1 MIDKVFNNKS
11 MCNICRNNFARWLFL
26 SNCKVSNC
34 SIYFSRRMSAF
45 HTKTIASV
53 LEPVAQQ
60 VSHLVVLY
68 EAGQQGQAMPDLV
81 DNIKLVLTCVS
92 NLATVAESTAQQSND
107 ATFIRDFP
115 SAMDAVNS
123 SSAALNEAVLE
134 LRTDPYSSQGRRKLI
149 TGAKGILTGTC
160 DLLLMYD
167 ESEVRKIV
175 KNCEA
180 VKSYFPVCL
189 EVGTLE
195 DLSFYI
201 KNLTPGLTQ
210 VCKAVQN
217 RAQELLHKPYAD
229 ILRRETEQLKK
240 FAPMLIGAS
249 KSLIN
254 AQNEELTNAAHQNL
268 DNTIEKMNAS
278 MKEIIRVLL
287 MKDPD
292 YGKKIIADFHPLA
305 LAKDAVMADCNRVRD
320 WLKHG
325 KLTDSEGLKCA
336 SELISAG
343 KELAGGVSGPKGEE
357 IGEVVKAIEGI
368 VKDLKDLG
376 DAGSETDKAALK
388 KALLENVEKLDKLV
402 KNTDVL
408 ASTPSGAVSRRIEDA
423 KRWATHGDNL
433 SSEAKANFSDLL
445 TTSRAVANAT
455 GGKEGAMIEKS
466 CGKIE
471 ELLSEAGRLELEI
484 GNIKGKADNRA
495 RILAWL
501 NQLDN
506 QVKMADEK
514 NILPSEV
521 VNAGVNQLTEWAKDS
536 PAVDDANAHHAYN
549 KVMEVCKAVTE
560 GLSKAERD
568 QVEALV
574 ADVEEAMQS
583 YQAVKQGPSP
593 SQAIIKQSQAV
604 LLQAVNK
611 IGTVLE
617 KADMTGDNAAENVT
631 TGVER
636 VCDLLD
642 ANKVGASPKVEESI
656 RTTVDKV
663 AAIGK
668 AVAHHNPGPEG
679 DKINEL
685 CDKAKHFVS
694 QRTWIINNP
703 DLQKATPEMVV
714 ANKANIKDTLRE
726 LESSIT
732 AVEQDRDEGT
742 ELVSAVSAAQQWAS
756 TGKGGDAEG
765 TAAVGKVVSQ
775 SRYLA
780 RGLNTHD
787 KREIF
792 DLCQELEDLIDEYNR
807 APEGRKRALRSQIAD
822 KMNAVKQAARK
833 ANSSMAPGTET
844 AGGMPECSDIIDNWL
859 DRDEPIRSKAG
870 ERAVEDVI
878 DMAAALAKNIGGEV
892 GDSIDAQKT
901 KVAKLLRKLQDVI
914 DDPKSTPEQK
924 RAAQAELKEA
934 IAELKKS
941 CNDHLAAKVVGTF
954 VDITGPIMELQAAA
968 LAPLAPAEK
977 SEKFNTKAAD
987 FSLHAEQLCRVA
999 EVATDV
1005 GCDEDPKR
1013 HENLKL
1019 SIESLRD
1026 ATPMVVY
1033 SAKTLSLNPDSE
1045 SAKENFDLVKQQWVT
1060 EAVRLRTDVDKC
1072 VKPTDFMVE
1081 SEKKVKEEGEAA
1093 MALMKTSPKE
1103 AVVKVAMVQKI
1114 TNRVLEV
1121 TDAEL
1126 DNVGDCEYRVKL
1138 VGHRANLEQAI
1149 KVAGQATNDH
1159 IRGQAKDPEGFNK
1172 SITEVHMNIN
1182 RIKDEMVCFY
1192 LPLPPLPDELPPPI
1206 PEEDE
1211 EEKPPRPPGPV
1222 DSDEEED
1229 AFDAS
1234 APAPDPVEAPIEGSN
1249 FSLIIRHAAFKLR
1262 QETAKYV
1269 EEDNDMITAARKIAQ
1284 KFQQMAKYT
1293 KGRRELLELGATEEK
1308 SEFSSMTDMINTC
1321 KEIIALTKNIQKH
1334 ASMISKNCPDKRLVM
1349 SLANS
1354 MEPIGMLSQQLNII
1368 ASVKASATGK
1378 YNEEAEVEADEMLTI
1393 NAQNLMKSVRDTVRA
1408 SEACSVR
1415 MMSNPNAN
1423 LQFKRRR

>member
-1 MIDKVFNNKS
+1 
-11 MCNICRNNFARWLFL
+11 
-26 SNCKVSNC
+26 
-34 SIYFSRRMSAF
+34 MSAF

-81 DNIKLVLTCVS
+81 DNIQLVLTCVS
-92 NLATVAESTAQQSND
+92 NLATVAESTAKQSND

-115 SAMDAVNS
+115 SAMDAVNNS
-123 SSAALNEAVLE
+123 STALNEAVLE
-134 LRTDPYSSQGRRKLI
+134 LRTDPYSSKGRRKLI

-180 VKSYFPVCL
+180 VRSYFPVCL

-210 VCKAVQN
+210 VCKAVKN
-217 RAQELLHKPYAD
+217 RADELLHKPYAD

-254 AQNEELTNAAHQNL
+254 AQGNEELTNAAHQNL
-268 DNTIEKMNAS
+268 DTTIEKMNAS

-325 KLTDSEGLKCA
+325 KLTDAEGLKCA
-336 SELISAG
+336 TELISAG
-343 KELAGGVSGPKGEE
+343 KELAAGVSGPKGEE
-357 IGEVVKAIEGI
+357 IGEVVKAIDGI
-368 VKDLKDLG
+368 VNDLKNLG

-388 KALLENVEKLDKLV
+388 KALLENVEKLDTLV

-423 KRWATHGDNL
+423 KRWAKSGDNL
-433 SSEAKANFSDLL
+433 SSETNANFSDLL
-445 TTSRAVANAT
+445 TTSRAVAKAT
-455 GGKEGAMIEKS
+455 SGKEGAMIEKS
-466 CGKIE
+466 IDKIE
-471 ELLSEAGRLELEI
+471 ELLQEAGRLELEI
-484 GNIKGKADNRA
+484 GNNKGKADNRA

-501 NQLDN
+501 AQLNN

-521 VNAGVNQLTEWAKDS
+521 VNAGVGQLSEWAKDS
-536 PAVDDANAHHAYN
+536 PAVSDANAHHAYN
-549 KVMEVCKAVTE
+549 KVLEVSKAVSE

-568 QVEALV
+568 QVEGLIAEV
-574 ADVEEAMQS
+574 GEAMES
-583 YQAVKQGPSP
+583 YQAVIQGPTP
-593 SQAIIKQSQAV
+593 THAAIKKSQAT
-604 LLQAVNK
+604 LLQAVHK

-636 VCDLLD
+636 VCDLVD
-642 ANKVGASPKVEESI
+642 ANKVGASPKVEQSI
-656 RTTVDKV
+656 RQTVDKV

-679 DKINEL
+679 DRINEL
-685 CDKAKHFVS
+685 CDNVKHYIS
-694 QRTWIINNP
+694 QRTWVINNP
-703 DLQKATPEMVV
+703 EKVTPEMVA
-714 ANKANIKDTLRE
+714 ANSANIKDALRE
-726 LESSIT
+726 LESKIT

-756 TGKGGDAEG
+756 TGKGGDAQG
-765 TAAVGKVVSQ
+765 TTAVGKVISQ

-780 RGLNTHD
+780 RGLNTRD

-833 ANSSMAPGTET
+833 ANTSAVPGTET
-844 AGGMPECSDIIDNWL
+844 AGGLPECSEIIDEWL

-878 DMAAALAKNIGGEV
+878 DMAAALAKNIGGPV
-892 GDSIDAQKT
+892 GEAIKAQT
-901 KVAKLLRKLQDVI
+901 EKVAKLLRHLQDVI

-934 IAELKKS
+934 ITELKKA
-941 CNDHLAAKVVGTF
+941 CNDHLASKVVDTY

-968 LAPLAPAEK
+968 LAPLAPPEK
-977 SEKFNTKAAD
+977 AVKFNAKAAD

-1005 GCDEDPKR
+1005 GCDEDPHR
-1013 HENLKL
+1013 HDNIKL
-1019 SIESLRD
+1019 SIEALRD

-1072 VKPTDFMVE
+1072 VKPTDFLVE
-1081 SEKKVKEEGEAA
+1081 SERKCKEEGEAA
-1093 MALMKTSPKE
+1093 KALMKTSPKE

-1126 DNVGDCEYRVKL
+1126 ENLGDCEFRVKL
-1138 VGHRANLEQAI
+1138 VNHRANLQHAI
-1149 KVAGQATNDH
+1149 QHAGQATNEH
-1159 IRGQAKDPEGFNK
+1159 IKGQATDPAAFDK
-1172 SITEVHMNIN
+1172 SITEVHMNISY
-1182 RIKDEMVCFY
+1182 IKEEMVGFY
-1192 LPLPPLPDELPPPI
+1192 LPLPPLPELIPPPI
-1206 PEEDE
+1206 VEEE
-1211 EEKPPRPPGPV
+1211 EEKPPARPPVPV

-1234 APAPDPVEAPIEGSN
+1234 APAPDPVEAPIE
-1249 FSLIIRHAAFKLR
+1249 HAAFKLR
-1262 QETAKYV
+1262 QETAKYI
-1269 EEDNDMITAARKIAQ
+1269 EEDNDMIAAARKIAQ

-1293 KGRRELLELGATEEK
+1293 KGRREMLELGATEGDSDSSGREK
-1308 SEFSSMTDMINTC
+1308 SEFSSMTDMIKTC

-1334 ASMISKNCPDKRLVM
+1334 AAMISKNCPDKRLVM

-1368 ASVKASATGK
+1368 ASVKASASGK
-1378 YNEEAEVEADEMLTI
+1378 YNEAAEVEADEMLTI

-1408 SEACSVR
+1408 SESCSVK
-1415 MMSNPNAN
+1415 MLSNPAANN
-1423 LQFKRRR
+1423 LQFRRKR